1 MQHKH
6 KTFDAIKPTQT
17 QDPILKSD
25 LYHASLYH
33 PVEFK

>member
-6 KTFDAIKPTQT
+6 KTFDAIKPKKT

-33 PVEFK
+33 PVEF